1 MMNLLTRAG
10 QSNELAPLWALWV
23 VMLCAVALAT
33 LAPSTA
39 SAQEAPIQVQVRAI
53 HVSNQGQGVDP
64 ALTDLKGSLTKGFEG
79 YTRFRALSTVDAT
92 IAPGA
97 AHQFTVPGDKTLE
110 IRYRDAPNGLIR
122 LGLNIPDG
130 FKTNVRVSRG
140 NTFFQAG
147 LPYQDGVLVL
157 AIKVK

>member
-1 MMNLLTRAG
+1 MMNFSTNAG
-10 QSNELAPLWALWV
+10 RLNAQAPLWALCLA
-23 VMLCAVALAT
+23 MICALALAT
-33 LAPSTA
+33 LAPSPA
-39 SAQEAPIQVQVRAI
+39 AAQETAIHVQVRAI
-53 HVSNQGQGVDP
+53 YVSNQGQGVDP
-64 ALTDLKGSLTKGFEG
+64 ELTDLKGSLVKGFEG
-79 YTRFRALSTVDAT
+79 YSRFQALSTVDAT

-97 AHQFTVPGDKTLE
+97 AHQFAVPGDKSLE
-110 IRYRDAPNGLIR
+110 IRYRDAPSGLIR

-147 LPYQDGVLVL
+147 LPYKDGVLVL